1 MKRVKSISLNR
12 QGILWVIAALC
23 ISMLPQLAA
32 MPAHLIPITLLP
44 IVWRL
49 LAEFRDWKPM
59 PMLLRVLATG
69 FAVAALVITY
79 GGLMGRSAAVS
90 MLALMLSL
98 KLLET
103 FRIRDARIVASLSLF
118 LCGTQ
123 FLFSQGIPMI
133 VYISACVLSSLLA
146 MMYLHRGEAY
156 GGLGK
161 TADDNRSVF
170 AQLGFGVRLV
180 ALAFPI
186 GLVLF
191 LLFPRWSSPL
201 WGIPED
207 ALDAR
212 SGLSDSMTPGSIQSL
227 FMDDSPAFRAT
238 FESVMP
244 SHDQLYWRGPVFW
257 EFDGSTW
264 QVSFLSHNLMADS
277 KPDPDRAPF
286 RYEVQMEPTEQR
298 WLFALDYPAL
308 VPRRTRLTMD
318 YQLLSRRPITQL
330 HTYAMASNP
339 NFQDTPE
346 LRQTLIRAALE
357 LPQGFNPRTAEMM
370 AEWRREAK
378 SDTEIIQRTLAH
390 FNREQFRYTLNPP
403 LLSRHTVDEFLFDTQ
418 AGFCEHYASAF
429 TVMMRMAGIPARV
442 VTGYQGGF
450 YNNIGSYVLVRQS
463 DAHAWS
469 EVWVRGSG
477 WTRIDPTAAV
487 APERVEQG
495 AIDSLAQRR
504 HILDFEWLRNVRNTF
519 DLFQRGW
526 NNWVVSFG
534 VDSQSR
540 LLSIFGWDV
549 LNSTKLVIVMIAAI
563 ALVGAITFLLAPLL
577 LRFRSP
583 RNQDPVVRSWQKFTR
598 KLARAGFVSSPSM
611 GPLELAARARS
622 QFNDED
628 SVIHRIAQLYTLC
641 RYSQGTGDALELA
654 GLVKGFK
661 PEPAVRLARKN
672 RLVFMQE

>member
-1 MKRVKSISLNR
+1 VKRAKHIKLNR
-12 QGILWVIAALC
+12 QGILWVVAALS

-32 MPAHLIPITLLP
+32 MPGHLIPITLLP

-59 PMLLRVLATG
+59 PMVLRVLATG

-103 FRIRDARIVASLSLF
+103 FRIRDARIVASMSLF

-123 FLFSQGIPMI
+123 FLFSQGVPMI
-133 VYISACVLSSLLA
+133 IYITACVLSSLLA
-146 MMYLHRGEAY
+146 LMYLHRGEAY
-156 GGLGK
+156 GNLGK
-161 TADDNRSVF
+161 APDNDRGTLTE
-170 AQLGFGVRLV
+170 LGFGVRLV

-238 FESVMP
+238 FEGVIP
-244 SHDQLYWRGPVFW
+244 SHGQLYWRGPVFW
-257 EFDGSTW
+257 DFDGSTW
-264 QVSFLSHNLMADS
+264 QVSFLSRNLMADT
-277 KPDPDRAPF
+277 KPDPGRAPF

-318 YQLLSRRPITQL
+318 YQILSRRPVTQL
-330 HTYAMASNP
+330 FTYAMASNP
-339 NFQDTPE
+339 NFQDTPQ
-346 LRQTLIRAALE
+346 LRQTLLRAALE

-370 AEWRREAK
+370 AEWRTEAN
-378 SDTEIIQRTLAH
+378 SDTEVIQRALAH
-390 FNREQFRYTLNPP
+390 FNREEFRYTLNPP
-403 LLSRHTVDEFLFDTQ
+403 LLSRHTVDEFLFDTR

-442 VTGYQGGF
+442 VTGYQGGY

-495 AIDSLAQRR
+495 AVDSLAQRR
-504 HILDFEWLRNVRNTF
+504 HLFDFEWLRNVRNTF

-526 NNWVVSFG
+526 NNWVVAFG
-534 VDSQSR
+534 ADSQSR

-549 LNSTKLVIVMIAAI
+549 LNSTKLVIVMIATI
-563 ALVGAITFLLAPLL
+563 AFVGAITFLLAPLL
-577 LRFRSP
+577 LKFRSP
-583 RNQDPVVRSWQKFTR
+583 RKQDPVLRAWQKFNR

-611 GPLELAARARS
+611 GPLELAECAGG
-622 QFNDED
+622 QLKYKDD
-628 SVIHRIAQLYTLC
+628 TIHRIAELYTLC
-641 RYSQGTGDALELA
+641 RYSQADGDALKLAEL
-654 GLVKGFK
+654 VNGFK
-661 PEPAVRLARKN
+661 PEPAVR
-672 RLVFMQE
+672 